1 MQRRH
6 YKVQTWEDAED
17 FLTQLAKSSGR
28 LLRGGEPDL
37 NTTAKGMLYDWQR
50 GKIPFFTLPPDY
62 EIREPQ
68 AESMED
74 EAPQVGSPSQI
85 WSLLIVL
92 LWMTLGTTAR
102 SAFVWEAVDAKSKR
116 TSDWPNGCIESWTPT
131 WSPIPKCHVQDIWEI
146 LVEMFLKASSTPFSF
161 LFGPDLQDPARCK
174 MKSRIAW

>member
-68 AESMED
+68 PQSMED
-74 EAPQVGSPSQI
+74 EAPQVGSLSQI
-85 WSLLIVL
+85 
-92 LWMTLGTTAR
+92 
-102 SAFVWEAVDAKSKR
+102 
-116 TSDWPNGCIESWTPT
+116 
-131 WSPIPKCHVQDIWEI
+131 
-146 LVEMFLKASSTPFSF
+146 
-161 LFGPDLQDPARCK
+161 
-174 MKSRIAW
+174 